1 MPGVHELSDTQA
13 AGGLNI
19 ERCRPSSL
27 AHGMCYMCYLCHT
40 AVYCCRAYPIEVQMI
55 VTILS
60 EMYGATVIP
69 WLVAFSFAIRGPEV
83 EARSR
88 EDGRPIEGVSDTDA
102 TRDHLAHGGGGRGR
116 RFQRYQHVQSG
127 ADLTKARAI
136 KWHSWSHSW
145 DTSLHAGRKILER

>member
-1 MPGVHELSDTQA
+1 
-13 AGGLNI
+13 
-19 ERCRPSSL
+19 
-27 AHGMCYMCYLCHT
+27 
-40 AVYCCRAYPIEVQMI
+40 MI

-102 TRDHLAHGGGGRGR
+102 TRDHLAHGGGGAGAALPEIPACAVRGGSHKSKSHQMAFVEPFVGHLLARWPENSRKVTLR
-116 RFQRYQHVQSG
+116 RGHGTTGTRHSMNALPCQHSM
-127 ADLTKARAI
+127 
-136 KWHSWSHSW
+136 
-145 DTSLHAGRKILER
+145 LHRSCSAPLG